1 MHNMRSILLAAIVAV
16 VPACTTDIGGG
27 APIGGGGDDT
37 GGGGGGGGGGGT
49 TDTGRVAAT
58 VDQDTVTT
66 ELGQTVKLTYSLA
79 SMNGYAGTV
88 TATPSVTDAGG
99 AAVAGWT
106 LTADH
111 PSVTLAADGTAQIV
125 LTVAIPTNDAE
136 LAPVVKLGLSD
147 GTTNADIASTFT
159 VMNQVTVMLD
169 VAGSTNGLHTTW
181 PAKNA
186 PIHIKSGATVIFHNG
201 DVVPHEIHSGGGIPH
216 ESGALAAGAD
226 YKIANVTSDA
236 SWYCHIHENGTDS
249 RGVVVE

>member
-1 MHNMRSILLAAIVAV
+1 M
-16 VPACTTDIGGG
+16 
-27 APIGGGGDDT
+27 
-37 GGGGGGGGGGGT
+37 
-49 TDTGRVAAT
+49 
-58 VDQDTVTT
+58 
-66 ELGQTVKLTYSLA
+66 KLTYSLA

-99 AAVAGWT
+99 TAVAGWT
-106 LTADH
+106 LTADQ
-111 PSVTLAADGTAQIV
+111 PSVALVADGTAQIV

-136 LAPVVKLGLSD
+136 LAPIVKLGLSD
-147 GTTNADIASTFT
+147 GTTDATVASTFT

-169 VAGSTNGLHTTW
+169 VAGSANSLHTTW

-186 PIHIKSGATVIFHNG
+186 PLHIKSGATVIFHNG

-216 ESGALAAGAD
+216 ESGPLAAGAD

-236 SWYCHIHENGTDS
+236 SWYCHIHESGTDS